1 VCCVCVCV
9 CVLCVCVHFVCVC
22 VRVCVC
28 LCVCDEWETT
38 AYLLLRQYSDELHVA
53 ASLAGGHS
61 MVHRSEVGTVYL
73 QIPLTIFGDSLSY
86 MESSNTHTMMM
97 VA

>member
-1 VCCVCVCV
+1 VASVNMDGTSGQNGE
-9 CVLCVCVHFVCVC
+9 LTFVWD
-22 VRVCVC
+22 
-28 LCVCDEWETT
+28 LW
-38 AYLLLRQYSDELHVA
+38 QYSDELHVA

>member
-1 VCCVCVCV
+1 M
-9 CVLCVCVHFVCVC
+9 
-22 VRVCVC
+22 
-28 LCVCDEWETT
+28 CDECETT

-86 MESSNTHTMMM
+86 MESSNTHNDDSCIMHMFPDRHAGKGG
-97 VA
+97 VWNV